1 MRLKSLV
8 LKGFKSFADRTA
20 FVFEPG
26 MTAIVG
32 PNGSGKSNISDAVLW
47 VLGERNAKNLRGQ
60 AMDDVIFA
68 GSASR
73 KPVGVA
79 EVDLVLDNEDGTLP
93 VDFSEVCLTRRM
105 YKTGESEYLINGSSV
120 RRMDIMDIL
129 HDTGLGS
136 GVRSVI
142 GQGNL
147 DAILTSS
154 PEERYALVEEAA
166 GVLKHRQR
174 KERSA
179 RKLEALDGRL
189 ARAADVAREIE
200 RQLKPLARKA
210 ARAEEHRAVSEEAA
224 CLELALAVDDV
235 RVLQHCWDEVCERE
249 RAASDELRAAQS
261 VDAAAASE
269 LERLRDAHAARVFE
283 TAEIERQS
291 GRMRVARER
300 LDSLSRLLREKERAA
315 DDRRAAA
322 HAARE
327 GRVRDLDSLRAACE
341 QGEAALVV
349 LRADADER
357 DRELGAARHA
367 LEEACRA
374 RVAADASFDE
384 CRRRGRLC
392 AEALETAAEQGEA
405 ARVAASE
412 YIVLL
417 RSLEERATSLACE
430 LDNAAAELARLESEA
445 QRTCAALAEF
455 DADLERA
462 TSTVAMREA
471 DVVEARAA
479 VETAR
484 LECERM
490 AARIASLEESERAFR
505 VYDDASAWMA
515 EHVREFDA
523 AACSLASCVR
533 APSDIERVVERLLA
547 RDFASW
553 CVTDARHAR
562 LLSEAFSRAC
572 DQGSARVLFAP
583 VAPSA
588 APQHTA
594 RRLIDRLEYP
604 AHAGGLLEHLIG
616 DVVLVDS
623 LDEAWE
629 ACEGDG
635 SGRYLTRDGVMVD
648 AGGSVTLCGAC
659 AEDGVLACV
668 RELVCARRDAARART
683 RLVSVE
689 ESLVA
694 AEDAL
699 GCARACALEAERS
712 YARCKG
718 VSEGA
723 EERVRAAAGRLR
735 ALEAARSSADERV
748 AASIREEERLR
759 QACDEALEKTAAL
772 KGERAALEDALAAS
786 DDERHAAYEEER
798 RARESVARAESALSA
813 ATQRSAS
820 AQRDCRDARRD
831 YERAARS
838 QERAQA
844 AGAEAETALARMRP
858 LIARIEELRFSVEA
872 ALEKTEARLAFAGQA
887 RERDEDLLKRALS
900 ARDRATARLEA
911 ARQASGAVDVDKGKL
926 EVRIKAAV
934 EQLVAHGDVDLESA
948 LEIPPPADRAAAE
961 QRLVSLRA
969 RLKALGSVD
978 PDAAREYEALKERYD
993 FVAAQMGDIEEAV
1006 QSLRRVAT
1014 ALDERMQE
1022 RFDETF
1028 GLVNERFARI
1038 FEQLFPGGSAWL
1050 SLIDS
1055 EGSGRAGIEVHAQP
1069 KGKRIAKMTLMSG
1082 GEKSLVAIALL
1093 FAVHGVRRVPFYL
1106 LDEVEAALDDSN
1118 LRRLLAY
1125 LETLRDRTQVIMITH
1140 QRRTMEM
1147 ADVLYG
1153 VSMHADGVTRAVSQ
1167 RLGRQDV

>member
-73 KPVGVA
+73 KPVGIA

-105 YKTGESEYLINGSSV
+105 YKTGESEYLINGSPV
-120 RRMDIMDIL
+120 RRMDIMDVL

-136 GVRSVI
+136 SVRSVI

-147 DAILTSS
+147 DAILTSG

-179 RKLEALDGRL
+179 RKLEALDSRL
-189 ARAADVAREIE
+189 ARAEDVAREIE
-200 RQLKPLARKA
+200 RQLKPLERKA
-210 ARAEEHRAVSEEAA
+210 ARAKEHRAVSEEAA
-224 CLELALAVDDV
+224 CLELTLAVDDV
-235 RVLQHCWDEVCERE
+235 RMLQHRWDEVCERE
-249 RAASDELRAAQS
+249 RSASDEFHAAQS
-261 VDAAAASE
+261 MDIAAASE
-269 LERLRDAHAARVFE
+269 LERLRDEHAARVFE
-283 TAEIERQS
+283 TAEAERRL

-300 LDSLSRLLREKERAA
+300 LDSLSRLLREKERVA
-315 DDRRAAA
+315 DERRAAA

-327 GRVRDLDSLRAACE
+327 GRTRNLDSLRMACE
-341 QGEAALVV
+341 RREAALAA
-349 LRADADER
+349 LRADADDC
-357 DRELGAARHA
+357 DRKLDAARHT
-367 LEEACRA
+367 LEDACHA
-374 RVAADASFDE
+374 RVAADAFFEE

-392 AEALETAAEQGEA
+392 AEALEAAVEQGEA
-405 ARVAASE
+405 ARVAVSE
-412 YIVLL
+412 HAVLL
-417 RSLEERATSLACE
+417 RSLDERAASLARE
-430 LDNAAAELARLESEA
+430 FDSAAAELARLESEA
-445 QRTCAALAEF
+445 QRTCAALAGLE
-455 DADLERA
+455 DDLERA
-462 TSTVAMREA
+462 SSIVTAREA
-471 DVVEARAA
+471 DASAARVA
-479 VETAR
+479 VESAR
-484 LECERM
+484 LECERT
-490 AARIASLEESERAFR
+490 AARIASLEESERALR

-515 EHVREFDA
+515 EHVREFDDA
-523 AACSLASCVR
+523 AYALASCVR
-533 APSDIERVVERLLA
+533 APGDIERVVERLLA

-553 CVTDARHAR
+553 CVADARQAR

-572 DQGSARVLFAP
+572 GQGSARVLFGP
-583 VAPSA
+583 CPPSA
-588 APQHTA
+588 APRRKA
-594 RRLIDRLEYP
+594 GRLIDRLEYP
-604 AHAGGLLEHLIG
+604 AHVEGLLEHLIG
-616 DVVLVDS
+616 DVVIVDS

-629 ACEGDG
+629 SCEGG
-635 SGRYLTRDGVMVD
+635 ELGRYLTRDGVMVD
-648 AGGSVTLCGAC
+648 AGGSVTLCGSC
-659 AEDGVLACV
+659 AQDGVLACA
-668 RELVCARRDAARART
+668 RELACARRDAAAARAR
-683 RLVSVE
+683 LDSAE

-694 AEDAL
+694 AEDA
-699 GCARACALEAERS
+699 CERARARALEATRS
-712 YARCKG
+712 HARCKG
-718 VSEGA
+718 MSESA
-723 EERVRAAAGRLR
+723 DERVRAAAARLR
-735 ALEAARSSADERV
+735 ALGAERAAVDGRAD
-748 AASIREEERLR
+748 ASVREEERLR
-759 QACDEALEKTAAL
+759 QARDEAIGKTAAL
-772 KGERAALEDALAAS
+772 KDERAALENAFAAS
-786 DDERHAAYEEER
+786 DDKRRAAYEEER
-798 RARESVARAESALSA
+798 RARELVVRAESALSA
-813 ATQRSAS
+813 ARQRSTS
-820 AQRDCRDARRD
+820 AERDCRDARRD
-831 YERAARS
+831 YERAVRS
-838 QERAQA
+838 HERAQA
-844 AGAEAETALARMRP
+844 AGAEAEGALAHIRP
-858 LIARIEELRFSVEA
+858 LMARIERLRSSAEA
-872 ALEKTEARLAFAGQA
+872 ALEKTEAHLVSAGQA
-887 RERDEDLLKRALS
+887 CEREEDLLKRAT
-900 ARDRATARLEA
+900 AEQNRAAARLEA
-911 ARQASGAVDVDKGKL
+911 ARQALGVVDVDKGKL

-934 EQLVAHGDVDLESA
+934 EAVVAHGDVDLESA
-948 LEIPPPADRAAAE
+948 LETPPPADRAVAE
-961 QRLVSLRA
+961 RRLASLHA

-978 PDAAREYEALKERYD
+978 SDAAREYEKLKERYD
-993 FVAAQMGDIEEAV
+993 FVAAQMEDIEGAV
-1006 QSLRRVAT
+1006 CSLRRVAT

-1038 FEQLFPGGSAWL
+1038 FEQLFPGGAAWL
-1050 SLIDS
+1050 SLVDS
-1055 EGSGRAGIEVHAQP
+1055 DGSGRAGIEVHAQP

-1153 VSMHADGVTRAVSQ
+1153 VSMHADGVTKAVSQ
-1167 RLGRQDV
+1167 RLCRKDV